1 MKGAF
6 LIKGRSAT
14 NRGEGP
20 LWGTKTSSRL
30 PGRAAVVG
38 LESGRRSI
46 LQRARPAWGLSRAG
60 DLPLLNTFKGAILAS
75 KPAGAS

>member
-20 LWGTKTSSRL
+20 LWGMKSHSVR
-30 PGRAAVVG
+30 
-38 LESGRRSI
+38 ES
-46 LQRARPAWGLSRAG
+46 
-60 DLPLLNTFKGAILAS
+60 
-75 KPAGAS
+75 

>member
-20 LWGTKTSSRL
+20 LWGRREVPAAKAERRL
-30 PGRAAVVG
+30 WIQKEDHRQEALERA
-38 LESGRRSI
+38 
-46 LQRARPAWGLSRAG
+46 
-60 DLPLLNTFKGAILAS
+60 
-75 KPAGAS
+75 